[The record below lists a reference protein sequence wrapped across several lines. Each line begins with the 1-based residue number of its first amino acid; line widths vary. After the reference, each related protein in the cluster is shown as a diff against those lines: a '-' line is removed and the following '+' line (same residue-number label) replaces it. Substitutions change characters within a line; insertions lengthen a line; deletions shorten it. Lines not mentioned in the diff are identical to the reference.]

1 MIVPQIQQLKP
12 KLNKFLHQFDDC
24 FARQDTRAH
33 LPVYIAGQLSDL
45 PRKSVEPI
53 AVKAG
58 LPPRTLQEFLSQS
71 HWDEDMMRDRLHD
84 LVRTRH
90 AGTHAIGLID
100 ETSFVKRGEKTPGVK
115 RQYCGA
121 VGKTENCTVTVHLG
135 FARDDFHCLLDGE
148 LFLPED
154 WSRDRARCRE
164 AGIPDDMT
172 YRPKWQIG
180 LELYDRAVAHGLHF
194 DWLTFDE
201 GYGGKPDFL
210 RGLSARR
217 QQFVGEVP
225 RNFVGWLKPPR
236 VITRPYHKNRRGRG
250 RRVPRLAGGSPPA
263 RRVDEL
269 LDRREFRDQPWQRWR
284 IKDGDKGPM
293 IWEIKHCRFTPKDEE
308 GLPDEPMHLIVARN
322 VLNPE
327 EVKFFVSNAPA
338 ETSVGTLLLVGF
350 SRWRVERCFEDQKG
364 EIGLDHYE
372 GRRYPGLKRHLIL
385 SAVSSLF
392 LAEMRQ
398 EFGGEKSGV
407 DRVPG
412 ADRTGGL
419 DPVLVAGPASLAEV
433 ARAHGVGAE
442 EDAAEE
448 CHGAEEPHQDHATKA
463 PCVRHQTHRTPP
475 LQMGAELA
483 L

>member
-1 MIVPQIQQLKP
+1 MIVPQIRLLKP
-12 KLNKFLHQFDDC
+12 KLNQFLHLFDDC
-24 FARQDTRAH
+24 FARKDTRAH

-45 PRKSVEPI
+45 PDKSVEPI

-58 LPPRTLQEFLSQS
+58 VPPRTLQEFLSQLR
-71 HWDEDMMRDRLHD
+71 WDEDQMRDRLQD

-90 AGTHAIGLID
+90 AGPHTLGILD
-100 ETSFVKRGEKTPGVK
+100 ETSFVKRGDKTPGVK

-135 FARDDFHCLLDGE
+135 LARDGFHCLLDSE

-180 LELYDRAVAHGLHF
+180 LELYDRAVGHGLHF
-194 DWLTFDE
+194 DWMVFDE

-210 RGLSARR
+210 RGLAARR
-217 QQFVGEVP
+217 QRFVGEVP
-225 RNFVGWLKPPR
+225 KNFVGWLKPPR
-236 VITRPYHKNRRGRG
+236 VITRPFHKHRRGRG
-250 RRVPRLAGGSPPA
+250 RKIPRLASGSPPA

-284 IKDGDKGPM
+284 VKDGDKGPM
-293 IWEIKHCRFTPKDEE
+293 VWEVKHCRFTPKDED
-308 GLPDEPMHLIVARN
+308 GLPGEPMHLIVARN
-322 VLNPE
+322 VLNPK
-327 EVKFFVSNAPA
+327 EVKFFVSNAPPEA
-338 ETSVGTLLLVGF
+338 SVGTLLLVGF
-350 SRWRVERCFEDQKG
+350 SRWHVERCFEDQKG

-372 GRRYPGLKRHLIL
+372 GRRYAGLKRHLIL
-385 SAVSSLF
+385 SAVSYLF
-392 LAEMRQ
+392 LTQMRQ
-398 EFGGEKSGV
+398 AFGGEKPGV
-407 DRVPG
+407 DGMPG
-412 ADRTGGL
+412 AYRAGGF
-419 DPVLVAGPASLAEV
+419 DPVLVAGPATLGEV
-433 ARAHGVGAE
+433 AGAHGVGAP

-448 CHGAEEPHQDHATKA
+448 CHGAPEPHQVHTPKA
-463 PCVRHQTHRTPP
+463 PGVRHQTQRTPP
-475 LQMGAELA
+475 LQMGADLA